1 MSAWQRD
8 VERLTRK
15 YMERGEST
23 RDARE
28 LAIAELD
35 WLFAQDQA
43 EFSPGGQDERLP
55 IFWT

>member
-8 VERLTRK
+8 VERLARK
-15 YMERGEST
+15 HMERGESP
-23 RDARE
+23 REARE

-35 WLFAQDQA
+35 WIFAQEQA
-43 EFSPGGQDERLP
+43 EFSPSGPDERLP